1 LAATLGC
8 LSRFRPV
15 EKELPESL
23 LTDPGRFDPL
33 AALGYGLAAAPG
45 ILPQRPTDILN
56 LFEQRLRR
64 LPPMKSLLDKG
75 ARGAGLTSDTATS
88 ASGHRFIVM
97 PQVSWQT
104 MMKEFP
110 AAHVV
115 SGLLPSEDAAVGL
128 AGSRSFL
135 LGRLARILCPSG
147 MYAIA
152 EIVER
157 DGTHVQ
163 CALASARDA
172 AELAETVSASDSGCY
187 SHWASR
193 RKFLFDDA
201 AAKAIEHALSRQA
214 PAEAHPL
221 CAKPLAL
228 P

>member
-1 LAATLGC
+1 M
-8 LSRFRPV
+8 
-15 EKELPESL
+15 
-23 LTDPGRFDPL
+23 LTGAGRFDPL
-33 AALGYGLAAAPG
+33 AALGHGLAAAPG
-45 ILPQRPTDILN
+45 IPPQRPSDILN
-56 LFEQRLRR
+56 LFERRPRR
-64 LPPMKSLLDKG
+64 LPPMKSLLDQKD

-110 AAHVV
+110 AAAHVV
-115 SGLLPSEDAAVGL
+115 TGLLPSEDAAVGL

-163 CALASARDA
+163 CALASASDA
-172 AELAETVSASDSGCY
+172 AELAEAVGASDSGCY

-193 RKFLFDDA
+193 RK
-201 AAKAIEHALSRQA
+201 ISIR
-214 PAEAHPL
+214 
-221 CAKPLAL
+221 
-228 P
+228 